1 MSEIVT
7 MSSKGQIV
15 VPKSLREQLGI
26 DTGSSFAVFGKEDT
40 LILKKIN
47 VPTAKE
53 TFAKVNAWATK
64 MAREKGWKEED
75 VVKQIH
81 KGRGVKSV

>member
-40 LILKKIN
+40 LILKKVN

-53 TFAKVNAWATK
+53 VFEKVNAWGTK
-64 MAREKGWKEED
+64 IAKEKGWKEED
-75 VVKQIH
+75 VVKRIH
-81 KGRGVKSV
+81 RGRGVKSV